1 MMKTAFTLIT
11 CDVGTEGKIV
21 ENLKTIDGI
30 KEVQRVMGNYDI
42 IVKLEAQTK
51 EDLMKIIIQKIR
63 KIANIRSTLSLI
75 KNEIET

>member
-11 CDVGTEGKIV
+11 CDVGTEGRIV

-51 EDLMKIIIQKIR
+51 EDLMKIITQKIR
-63 KIANIRSTLSLI
+63 IIPNIRSTLSLI

>member
-1 MMKTAFTLIT
+1 MMKTTFTLIT
-11 CDVGTEGKIV
+11 CDVGSEGKIV
-21 ENLKTIDGI
+21 ETLKTIDGI

-42 IVKLEAQTK
+42 IIKLEAQTK
-51 EDLMKIIIQKIR
+51 EDLMKIITQKIR

>member
-1 MMKTAFTLIT
+1 MLKTAFTLIT

-42 IVKLEAQTK
+42 IVKLEAPTK
-51 EDLMKIIIQKIR
+51 EDLMKIITQKIR
-63 KIANIRSTLSLI
+63 IITSIRTTLSLM
-75 KNEIET
+75 KTEIET